1 MVGGREKLK
10 GGCGCRWIWRGGDE
24 EKKQLQSLSPD
35 FFRLT
40 KILLGDDM
48 QKCEDMDRAMF
59 MKP

>member
-1 MVGGREKLK
+1 MDVGVDGFGE
-10 GGCGCRWIWRGGDE
+10 GGDV

-48 QKCEDMDRAMF
+48 QKREEMDRAMF
-59 MKP
+59 LKP